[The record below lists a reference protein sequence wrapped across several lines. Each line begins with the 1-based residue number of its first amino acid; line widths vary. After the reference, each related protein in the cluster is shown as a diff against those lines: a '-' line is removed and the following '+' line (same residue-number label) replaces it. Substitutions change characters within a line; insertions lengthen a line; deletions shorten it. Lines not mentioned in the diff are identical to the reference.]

1 MTALAST
8 HPTILD
14 ITNAAG
20 SDGKVGAVGLMAEIL
35 AQVNEPLD
43 DMPFK
48 EANEVTGH
56 VGNIRTGY
64 PAPTWRKFYGGVQPA
79 KSTYRKVTD
88 TIGMLEAYAEVDKAL
103 ADLNGN
109 TAAFRLM
116 EDRGF
121 LEGMSKEM
129 AQTLFSGNENTA
141 PEEFTGFGPRF
152 NSQSAENACNII
164 TDAATPDSTDNS
176 SIWLINWGDYVH
188 GIYPKG
194 SMAGLKV
201 EDKGQVT
208 LGDATNG
215 YYEGYRTH
223 YAWNLGLHVKDWRH
237 VVRIQIDEENLTSNA
252 ATGPNLI
259 DLMAQATEMIPSG
272 SGRLVFYCN
281 RNVRGYFRR
290 QIMNKV
296 ASSTL
301 SIEQITRPNGALIR
315 VPAFDGI
322 PIRRCDALTAT
333 ETGI

>member
-8 HPTILD
+8 HPTLSD

-301 SIEQITRPNGALIR
+301 SIEQITRPNGAMIR